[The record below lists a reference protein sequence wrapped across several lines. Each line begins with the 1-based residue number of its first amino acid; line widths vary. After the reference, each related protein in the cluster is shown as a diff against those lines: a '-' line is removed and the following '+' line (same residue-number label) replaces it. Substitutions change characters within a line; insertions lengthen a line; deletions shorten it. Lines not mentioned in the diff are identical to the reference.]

1 MEINIKNLE
10 KLLNKEFNGNMT
22 AMARA
27 FHVCKEEVRYVFR
40 TKKFGKIFISG
51 VLEYCHKKNLKFDD
65 YFIFLD

>member
-1 MEINIKNLE
+1 
-10 KLLNKEFNGNMT
+10 MT

-27 FHVCKEEVRYVFR
+27 FHVCREEIRHVFK

-51 VLEYCHKKNLKFDD
+51 ILEYCHKKNLKFDD